1 MEYAIVTLTTPDGS
15 WKQDFELP
23 VQIKIRELE
32 KKLLS
37 VLQDQIPNGFFDARE
52 VYIKAENQILDK
64 EKTLA
69 EYQIWDGSI
78 LVVSRG

>member
-37 VLQDQIPNGFFDARE
+37 VLQNQVPNGFGDARR
-52 VYIKAENQILDK
+52 VYIKSGNQILDE

-78 LVVSRG
+78 LVVSRA